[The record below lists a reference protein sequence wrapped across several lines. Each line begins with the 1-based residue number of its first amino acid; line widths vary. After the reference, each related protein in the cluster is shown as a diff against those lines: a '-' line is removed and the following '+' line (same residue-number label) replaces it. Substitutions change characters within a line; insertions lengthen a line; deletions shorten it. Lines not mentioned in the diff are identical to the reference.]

1 MLPAVKSTA
10 NSPLSPETT
19 EPRDLESCKES
30 ERTSNSHDTNVIDWA
45 PTNDFAREGGLSGWT
60 CVLGS
65 FFALFCTFGWLNS
78 LGLFQT
84 YYEETLL
91 NEYSA
96 STISWIFTTQ
106 LFLMWTGGVFF
117 GRIVDTYGT
126 RCITIPCTI
135 GCTVSIVTL
144 SFCSAYYQIFL
155 VQGVGFG
162 ISAAGLFSCA
172 TTSVGQWFNKRK
184 ALALGIVLAG
194 SSLGGVVHS
203 FYLHTLIK
211 KVGFPSAVRWSALV
225 VGLTGT
231 LACCFIHP
239 RLPRKK
245 WESHICFIDFS
256 LFKQATFSVY
266 CIGTFLV
273 IWGLFAPWNYLP
285 SMSLSHGFTQD
296 LAIYTIVILN
306 AGSIIG
312 RILPAYL
319 ADRFGRFNSVS
330 LVSFVTAT
338 AFIAFW
344 LPLELKANP
353 TNTQIFALSACYGFA
368 SGAFISV
375 MMPCAA
381 ELGPVGKLGQRFGTY
396 QAVIGFASLTSLPIQ
411 GALIPHDDGGFTY
424 LIIFSGLCVLCGT
437 VFICVAR
444 MLRVGWNL
452 KG

>member
-1 MLPAVKSTA
+1 MLPDVQSTA
-10 NSPLSPETT
+10 NSLLPPKIT

-30 ERTSNSHDTNVIDWA
+30 ERTSDSHDTNIIDWA
-45 PTNDFAREGGLSGWT
+45 PANDFAREGGLSGWT

-84 YYEETLL
+84 YYEQTLL
-91 NEYSA
+91 KEYSA

-135 GCTVSIVTL
+135 GCTSSIIAL

-203 FYLHTLIK
+203 FYLHNLIK
-211 KVGFPSAVRWSALV
+211 KVGFPSAVRWSALI
-225 VGLTGT
+225 VGLTGAF
-231 LACCFIHP
+231 ACVLIHP

-245 WESHICFIDFS
+245 WDSHICFIDFS

-319 ADRFGRFNSVS
+319 ADRFGRFNSVF
-330 LVSFVTAT
+330 LVSFVTAI
-338 AFIAFW
+338 AFIGFW
-344 LPLELKANP
+344 LPLELKTNP
-353 TNTQIFALSACYGFA
+353 TNTQIFAFSACYGFA

-411 GALIPHDDGGFTY
+411 GALIPHDHGGFTY
-424 LIIFSGLCVLCGT
+424 LIIFSGACLLCGT

-444 MLRVGWNL
+444 MLRVGWNW

>member
-1 MLPAVKSTA
+1 MLTAVPQPPTPTSKS
-10 NSPLSPETT
+10 EII

-30 ERTSNSHDTNVIDWA
+30 EQTSDTYDTHVIDWA
-45 PTNDFAREGGLSGWT
+45 PKTEYAREGGLSGWT

-84 YYEETLL
+84 YYQDNLL
-91 NEYSA
+91 KKYSA
-96 STISWIFTTQ
+96 SAISWIFATQ
-106 LFLMWTGGVFF
+106 LFLMWTGGAFF

-126 RCITIPCTI
+126 RCVTIPCTV
-135 GCTVSIVTL
+135 GCTVSILLL

-194 SSLGGVVHS
+194 SSLGGLVHS
-203 FYLHTLIK
+203 FYLHILIQ

-225 VGLTGT
+225 VGLSGA
-231 LACCFIHP
+231 LACSLIHP
-239 RLPRKK
+239 RLPKKK
-245 WESHICFIDFS
+245 WDSRTCFIEFS

-266 CIGTFLV
+266 CIGTSLI

-285 SMSLSHGFTQD
+285 SMSLRHGFTPD
-296 LAIYTIVILN
+296 LAVYTIVILN

-330 LVSFVTAT
+330 LISFVTT
-338 AFIAFW
+338 IAFLAFW
-344 LPLELKANP
+344 FPLEVKPHP
-353 TNTQIFALSACYGFA
+353 TNTQIFAFSACYGFA

-375 MMPCAA
+375 VMPCAA

-396 QAVIGFASLTSLPIQ
+396 QAVIGLASLTSLPIQ
-411 GALIPHDDGGFTY
+411 GALIPYDDGGFRY
-424 LIIFSGLCVLCGT
+424 LILFSGVCVMCGT
-437 VFICVAR
+437 VFICAAR
-444 MLRVGWNL
+444 MLRVGWNW